1 MLQGADTPNEMIL
14 PLTPSQIEAV
24 CGVDDVVKYV
34 NSLPVFKNMIEK
46 GIDCL
51 PDTVQ
56 LMKVWG
62 DLQGIKIIVSKE
74 SSSIQQG
81 RAIERFQEYMTA
93 EKIQRVKSIQYVPP
107 KNTSE
112 KMQFWYQQYSN
123 IYARLWRDDQGKVDT
138 NKSDIDGWL
147 TEVYRAVFDRLYR
160 IHAGLETNATTKKP
174 CKIKICGNKVNC
186 DRLVLANGYNSGG
199 KEKRFCSG
207 KCRNQANSRKSM
219 RKIRGGEKRTVASP
233 QIAV

>member
-1 MLQGADTPNEMIL
+1 MLQPSEMIIA
-14 PLTPSQIEAV
+14 LTPSQIEAV
-24 CGVDDVVKYV
+24 CEAEKVVEYV
-34 NSLPVFKNMIEK
+34 NSLPAFKNMLEK
-46 GIDCL
+46 GIGCL
-51 PDTVQ
+51 PKTDQ

-62 DLQGIKIIVSKE
+62 DLQRIKIIVSKE

-93 EKIQRVKSIQYVPP
+93 EKIQRVKTTQYIEAN
-107 KNTSE
+107 NTSK

-138 NKSDIDGWL
+138 DKSDIDGWL
-147 TEVYRAVFDRLYR
+147 TETYRAVFDRLYR

-174 CKIKICGNKVNC
+174 CKMKICGNKVNC

-199 KEKRFCSG
+199 VEKRFCSV
-207 KCRNQANSRKSM
+207 KCRNQVNSRKSM
-219 RKIRGGEKRTVASP
+219 RKIRGLEKRTDASP
-233 QIAV
+233 PVTVQ

>member
-34 NSLPVFKNMIEK
+34 NSLPAFKNMIEK

-174 CKIKICGNKVNC
+174 CKMKICGNKVNC

-199 KEKRFCSG
+199 VEKRFCSG

-233 QIAV
+233 KIAV

>member
-1 MLQGADTPNEMIL
+1 MLQPNEMIIA
-14 PLTPSQIEAV
+14 LTPSQIEAV
-24 CGVDDVVKYV
+24 CGAEAVVEYV
-34 NSLPVFKNMIEK
+34 NSLPAFKNMLEK
-46 GIDCL
+46 GIGCL
-51 PDTVQ
+51 PNTDQ
-56 LMKVWG
+56 LMKIWG

-81 RAIERFQEYMTA
+81 RALDRFQEYMTA
-93 EKIQRVKSIQYVPP
+93 EKIHRVKPTSS
-107 KNTSE
+107 NTENTISE
-112 KMQFWYQQYSN
+112 KMEAWYQQHSSV
-123 IYARLWRDDQGKVDT
+123 YARFWKDDQGKVDID
-138 NKSDIDGWL
+138 KSDFDGWL
-147 TEVYRAVFDRLYR
+147 TETCRAVFDRLYR

-186 DRLVLANGYNSGG
+186 DRLLLANGYNSGG

-219 RKIRGGEKRTVASP
+219 RKIRGEEKRTVTSP

>member
-1 MLQGADTPNEMIL
+1 MLEPNEMIIAL
-14 PLTPSQIEAV
+14 SPSQIEAV
-24 CGVDDVVKYV
+24 CGAEVVVEYV
-34 NSLPVFKNMIEK
+34 NSLPAFKNMLDK
-46 GIDCL
+46 GIGCL
-51 PDTVQ
+51 PKTDQ
-56 LMKVWG
+56 LMTVWG

-93 EKIQRVKSIQYVPP
+93 EKIQRVKSIQYIAAN
-107 KNTSE
+107 NTSE